1 MHEQS
6 SGHTGNRI
14 LVTGASGFVGRSLCN
29 HLVSQGFQVR
39 GTLLAWESAK
49 ALADGVVPVVVE
61 PLQGETEWGDAL
73 NGVDTV
79 IHLAARVHIMSDPS
93 ADPLLEFTRVNCDGT
108 SRLAREA
115 VKAGV
120 RRLVFV
126 SSVKVHGEEAAKP
139 YTEESP
145 ASPTDPYGISKW
157 QAEQALREVESRSSL
172 QVVVLR
178 PTLVYGPGVKANFL
192 NMMKVIHYGT
202 PLPLA
207 SVRNRR
213 SLIYLGNLVDALATC
228 ATHPGAAGK
237 TFLVSD
243 GEDLSTPELLRLT
256 ASALGTSARLFHFS
270 TSLMQLTGKL
280 TGKSPQMS
288 RLTGSLAV
296 DSSRIRTELGWRP
309 PFSIEQ
315 GLKATAQ
322 WFLATQGGSA

>member
-1 MHEQS
+1 MKS
-6 SGHTGNRI
+6 SNHVGNRI
-14 LVTGASGFVGRSLCN
+14 LVTGASGFVGRSLCS
-29 HLVSQGFQVR
+29 HLVSAGFQVR
-39 GTLLAWESAK
+39 GTLLAWESPK
-49 ALADGVVPVVVE
+49 LLAAGVAPVVVE
-61 PLQGETEWGDAL
+61 PLQGDTEWGDAL

-93 ADPLLEFTRVNCDGT
+93 ADPLAEFTKVNTDGT
-108 SRLAREA
+108 RRLAREA
-115 VKAGV
+115 AKAGV

-126 SSVKVHGEEAAKP
+126 STVKVNGEESAEP

-157 QAEQALREVESRSSL
+157 QAEQALREVEAQSGL
-172 QVVVLR
+172 EVVVLR

-228 ATHPGAAGK
+228 AVHPEAAGK

-256 ASALGTSARLFHFS
+256 ASALGTSARLFPFS

-280 TGKSPQMS
+280 TGKSAQMS

-296 DSSRIRTELGWRP
+296 DSSRIRNELGWRP
-309 PFSIEQ
+309 PYTVKD
-315 GLKATAQ
+315 GLKAAAE
-322 WFLATQGGSA
+322 WFLATQGGAA